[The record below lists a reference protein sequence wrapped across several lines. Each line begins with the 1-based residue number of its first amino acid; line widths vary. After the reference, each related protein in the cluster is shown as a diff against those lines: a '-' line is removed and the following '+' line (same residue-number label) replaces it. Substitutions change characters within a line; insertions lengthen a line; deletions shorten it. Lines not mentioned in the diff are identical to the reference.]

1 MPFRPIKD
9 QIRFADEEP
18 ALPEA
23 MQRVRGIALKA
34 IGTLEPA
41 GALRS
46 EVEPRGLILSSR
58 TNGGRDLPPYYLV
71 YFLLVDLLR
80 FPSMGKWEKTAWTV
94 PVRYQGRLYGVEHR
108 KMGLGIFAPN
118 LDPEARMGTTPNEE
132 AEADAREISALI
144 KKGVSAAEPY
154 FEWRAEQ
161 VVNGVNLNVVNHSAG
176 LFDRYTFFRDRFGAL
191 SAEYVLHRDER
202 VVEKKTLVDG
212 TEITSVSIPTY
223 TLHREAKWNA
233 QAAIEAFF
241 SWTEHV
247 FIHLAILQGR
257 LRSGKDVADI
267 AAADWKAKFKAALDV
282 SDTDT
287 HRYYEKLL
295 GLRTQIR
302 NYMAHGAFGKQGE
315 AFRFHSGAGAVP
327 VLLTRRQRH
336 RYSFSGE
343 LAFDESAALAD
354 IEGFITHLWSG
365 SRAPAQYY
373 LDTNLPSILTYV
385 ADGTYAQAMQSG
397 EEMQE
402 FVDHLTGQFDRA
414 GNMDW

>member
-1 MPFRPIKD
+1 MPNEIGSSS
-9 QIRFADEEP
+9 
-18 ALPEA
+18 LPEA
-23 MQRVRGIALKA
+23 MQRVRDATLKA
-34 IGTLEPA
+34 IGELEPA
-41 GALRS
+41 GTPRS
-46 EVEPRGLILSSR
+46 ETEPKGLFLSSR

-80 FPSMGKWEKTAWTV
+80 FPCMGKWEKSAWTV

-118 LDPEARMGTTPNEE
+118 LDPDARMGTTPSEE

-161 VVNGVNLNVVNHSAG
+161 VVNGVNLNVVNHSVG
-176 LFDRYTFFRDRFGAL
+176 LFDRYTFFSDRFRAL
-191 SAEYVLHRDER
+191 SAEFELNKDKR
-202 VVEKKTLVDG
+202 VVEKKTLEGG
-212 TEITSVSIPTY
+212 TEISSVSFPYY
-223 TLHREAKWNA
+223 TLHREARWNA
-233 QAAIEAFF
+233 QAAIDAFF

-282 SDTDT
+282 NDTET
-287 HRYYEKLL
+287 HRHYEKLL

-302 NYMAHGAFGKQGE
+302 NFMAHGAFGKQGE
-315 AFRFHSGAGAVP
+315 AFRFHSGVGAVP
-327 VLLTRRQRH
+327 VLLTRKQRH
-336 RYSFSGE
+336 RYSFTGE
-343 LAFDESAALAD
+343 LAFDESAALTD
-354 IEGFITHLWSG
+354 IEEFITHLWSG

-373 LDTNLPSILTYV
+373 LGSDLPSILTYV
-385 ADGTYAQAMQSG
+385 VDGTYAQAMQSG

-414 GNMDW
+414 GDMDW

>member
-1 MPFRPIKD
+1 MTVMP
-9 QIRFADEEP
+9 DEIDSSS
-18 ALPEA
+18 LPEA
-23 MQRVRGIALKA
+23 MQRVRDAALKA
-34 IGTLEPA
+34 IGELEPA
-41 GALRS
+41 GTPRS
-46 EVEPRGLILSSR
+46 EAEPKGLFLSSR
-58 TNGGRDLPPYYLV
+58 TNGGRDLPTYYLV

-118 LDPEARMGTTPNEE
+118 LDPDARMGTTPSEE

-144 KKGVSAAEPY
+144 KKGVSAAELY
-154 FEWRAEQ
+154 FEWRAKQ
-161 VVNGVNLNVVNHSAG
+161 VVNGVNLNVVNHSG
-176 LFDRYTFFRDRFGAL
+176 RLFDRYTFFRDRFRAL
-191 SAEYVLHRDER
+191 SAEFELHKNER
-202 VVEKKTLVDG
+202 VVEKQTSEDG
-212 TEITSVSIPTY
+212 TEITSVSFPSY

-267 AAADWKAKFKAALDV
+267 ATADWKAKFKAALDV
-282 SDTDT
+282 SDSET
-287 HRYYEKLL
+287 HSHYEKLL

-302 NYMAHGAFGKQGE
+302 NFMAHGAFGKQGE
-315 AFRFHSGAGAVP
+315 AFSFHSGAGAVP
-327 VLLTRRQRH
+327 VLITGRQRH
-336 RYSFSGE
+336 RYSFTGE
-343 LAFDESAALAD
+343 LAFDESAALTD
-354 IEGFITHLWSG
+354 IEEFITHLWSG

-373 LDTNLPSILTYV
+373 LGSDLPSILTYV
-385 ADGTYAQAMQSG
+385 VDGTYAQAMQSG

-414 GNMDW
+414 GDMDW

>member
-1 MPFRPIKD
+1 MP
-9 QIRFADEEP
+9 DEIGSSL
-18 ALPEA
+18 LPEA
-23 MQRVRGIALKA
+23 MHRVRDAALKA
-34 IGTLEPA
+34 IGELEPA
-41 GALRS
+41 GAPRS
-46 EVEPRGLILSSR
+46 EAEPKGLFLSSR
-58 TNGGRDLPPYYLV
+58 TNGGRDLPPFYLV

-80 FPSMGKWEKTAWTV
+80 FPSMGKWEKSAWTV
-94 PVRYQGRLYGVEHR
+94 SVRYQGRLYGVEHR

-118 LDPEARMGTTPNEE
+118 LDPDARMGTTPSEE

-144 KKGVSAAEPY
+144 KKGVSAAEHY

-176 LFDRYTFFRDRFGAL
+176 LFDRYTFFCDRFRAL
-191 SAEYVLHRDER
+191 SAEFELHKDDR
-202 VVEKKTLVDG
+202 VVEKKTFEDG
-212 TEITSVSIPTY
+212 NEITSVSSPSY
-223 TLHREAKWNA
+223 TLHRETRWNA

-267 AAADWKAKFKAALDV
+267 AAADWKTKFKAALDV
-282 SDTDT
+282 NDTET
-287 HRYYEKLL
+287 HMHYEKLL

-302 NYMAHGAFGKQGE
+302 NFMAHGAFGKQGE
-315 AFRFHSGAGAVP
+315 AFHFHSGAGAVP
-327 VLLTRRQRH
+327 VLLTRKQRH
-336 RYSFSGE
+336 RYSFTGE

-354 IEGFITHLWSG
+354 IEEFITHLWSG

-373 LDTNLPSILTYV
+373 LGSDLPSILTYV
-385 ADGTYAQAMQSG
+385 VDGTYVHAMQSG
-397 EEMQE
+397 EQMQE

-414 GNMDW
+414 GDMDW